1 MIKERTEK
9 ENKFSVIF
17 ADLIKSSNMT
27 PTCILRQPKEQEQ
40 FRSCSNKIKD
50 EIYKFNNKRNFKSR

>member
-27 PTCILRQPKEQEQ
+27 PTCVLRHTKEQEQ
-40 FRSCSNKIKD
+40 FRSCSNKINN
-50 EIYKFNNKRNFKSR
+50 EIHKFNNRRNFKSR